1 MEGIFGKTAR
11 VNQTWGEILSKSAAM
26 VKSFK
31 ADPSLQAKM
40 HQYQIVGR
48 AAPTPKNP
56 TPKIFRMRLFA
67 RNQVLAKSR
76 FWYFMKKLNK
86 AKKSGGELLAVNEL
100 HDRGPT
106 KVKNYAIWL
115 RYESRTNT
123 HNMYKEI
130 RDININGA
138 IGKLYSEMAG
148 RHRAQ
153 PGSIQII
160 NTTAIPASE
169 CKRDAVTE
177 MHKSDMKFPVI
188 RKMPLVEKK
197 FRSTFKAKRPMTFVR

>member
-1 MEGIFGKTAR
+1 MG
-11 VNQTWGEILSKSAAM
+11 
-26 VKSFK
+26 
-31 ADPSLQAKM
+31 
-40 HQYQIVGR
+40 QIVGR
-48 AAPTPKNP
+48 AAPTAKNP
-56 TPKIFRMRLFA
+56 EPKICRMRLFA
-67 RNQVLAKSR
+67 RNIVLAKSR

-177 MHKSDMKFPVI
+177 MHKSDMKFPII
-188 RKMPLVEKK
+188 RKMPLVEKRY
-197 FRSTFKAKRPMTFVR
+197 RSTFKAKRPMTFVRSFNRLVSVHPLSGSGRGLAWSKRAHK

>member
-1 MEGIFGKTAR
+1 MGTFPIALGRIVLFLAMGKFA
-11 VNQTWGEILSKSAAM
+11 V
-26 VKSFK
+26 
-31 ADPSLQAKM
+31 DPSLSARMK
-40 HQYQIVGR
+40 QYQIVGR

-106 KVKNYAIWL
+106 KVKNCAIWL

-177 MHKSDMKFPVI
+177 MHKSDMKFPII
-188 RKMPLVEKK
+188 RKMPLVEKRY
-197 FRSTFKAKRPMTFVR
+197 RSTFKAKRPMTFVR